1 MQGKG
6 SLFIYAVPDFW
17 IQQDCRLDP
26 LTVDEY
32 LTRVNFDKQIKLLLV
47 VVLFPILCN
56 IFQFLVQDLI
66 LKMKNLH
73 TSDYEIVCK
82 YYETVLERES
92 HYQEYNYF
100 SKQTELSSLDDFKII
115 DAKY

>member
-1 MQGKG
+1 MSDG
-6 SLFIYAVPDFW
+6 AVPKLR
-17 IQQDCRLDP
+17 IQRSFRIHYRS
-26 LTVDEY
+26 VGSHNR
-32 LTRVNFDKQIKLLLV
+32 RVNFDSRLKLLSV
-47 VVLFPILCN
+47 VILFPILAN
-56 IFQFLVQDLI
+56 IFQFMVQDLI

-100 SKQTELSSLDDFKII
+100 SKQTELNSLDDFKIV

>member
-1 MQGKG
+1 M
-6 SLFIYAVPDFW
+6 
-17 IQQDCRLDP
+17 
-26 LTVDEY
+26 
-32 LTRVNFDKQIKLLLV
+32 NFDHRVKLLSV
-47 VVLFPILCN
+47 VILFPILGN
-56 IFQFLVQDLI
+56 IFQFLAQDLI

-73 TSDYEIVCK
+73 TSDYEIVSK

-100 SKQTELSSLDDFKII
+100 SKQTELSTIDDFKI